1 MTVPSSA
8 AQPPVD
14 SYVEDGATLVHPVS
28 FTFVNAT
35 ELSVVRVLPLGV
47 ATTVLVLG
55 VDYTVAGGAG
65 DVGSI
70 TKADGGYPGATI
82 TIERQTTID
91 QLVHREPGDD
101 FPVADQE
108 AALDKLTRICQELRR
123 DILSERDVSDIVSRI
138 LIAGAGLSI
147 SRDVD
152 TGKLTID
159 NLIDA
164 EAIRDTVALQLF
176 AGAGITLTNDD
187 ALDKLVISATE
198 LEALPD
204 CLKLSGDAQTNT
216 GAGGGGVPVTGEQ
229 IMDVVAAMLAAGSGI
244 SLAYNDAG
252 DQLVVTNTSP
262 AGYTDEQA
270 RDAIGAAL
278 RVGARIAV
286 SVDDAGDTI
295 TLSSD
300 ALDPAYRGLAVI
312 PAAGAFQF
320 IDAHGGKAIEYI
332 GGAAAA
338 TLKLDG
344 GDYALSDGW
353 GVVIRNKG
361 TGPLTIAL
369 DAGVSLMVNG
379 ATASAASVSIAIGGV
394 AHINRWAADDF
405 TIVGPKVTAA

>member
-35 ELSVVRVLPLGV
+35 ELSVVRTLASGV
-47 ATTVLVLG
+47 VTVLVLD

-70 TKADGGYPGATI
+70 TKASAGVAGATI

-286 SVDDAGDTI
+286 AVDDAGDTI

-300 ALDPAYRGLAVI
+300 ALDPSYAGLAVI
-312 PAAGAFQF
+312 PEAGAFAF
-320 IDAHGGKAIEYI
+320 AAAMNGRSILYT

-338 TLKLDG
+338 
-344 GDYALSDGW
+344 ALHLEATTALPDGW
-353 GVVIRNKG
+353 GVVIRNTG
-361 TGPLTIAL
+361 TGPLTIAI
-369 DAGVSLMVNG
+369 DAGVHVKVNG
-379 ATASAASVSIAIGGV
+379 ATADAVSVSIAIGGV
-394 AHINRWAADDF
+394 AHINRWEADDF